1 MRRIEKFNQPL
12 EVDDWAVVQLKY
24 NGEIIDGIIIRYNN
38 SDLCFANNIGVF
50 NGCYDLPNI
59 DKYQFIRERYSVGW
73 AIATRACGDLSLNS
87 ICTPSG
93 FNTSTQFY
101 LFSVQKS
108 NGDYILNTDETIT
121 ATRFINKH
129 YEING
134 IYSGIK
140 SYHYHHGTY
149 QNKPLMNK
157 NGYKIGV
164 ELEVEFND
172 ARKKELF
179 SRSESNWFYMERD
192 GSLNDRGCEIITVP
206 MRPCDIKNPK
216 TWDGLINS
224 LVGKAKSWDSPR
236 CGLHVHLGREILGN
250 NPEQQSETTGKLLFL
265 YHHFLDGT
273 ALNTK
278 IFGRTSAYNARDG
291 KTASARA
298 AVDLGTSVF
307 KIKEIKDKVKNDLIG
322 RTRSDRYYDI
332 NLTNENTIEF
342 RKGRGSIKT
351 TRIIMVI
358 EYCEIM
364 CKYAKSAQW
373 GKISYDGFL
382 KYMKKNLSSK
392 SYLYRFIDGEVCG
405 EF

>member
-12 EVDDWAVVQLKY
+12 EVDDWAVVQLKF
-24 NGEIIDGIIIRYNN
+24 NGEIIDGIIIRYNS
-38 SDLCFANNIGVF
+38 SDLCFANNSGVF
-50 NGCYDLPNI
+50 NGCYDLPRI
-59 DKYQFIRERYSVGW
+59 GKYQFIRELYSEGW
-73 AIATRACGDLSLNS
+73 AINSRVCGNLSLND
-87 ICTPSG
+87 ICTPIG
-93 FNTSTQFY
+93 FATTTQFY
-101 LFSVQKS
+101 LFSIQKS
-108 NGDYILNTDETIT
+108 NGDYILNTDETVT
-121 ATRFINKH
+121 NTRFINKH

-364 CKYAKSAQW
+364 CKYAKIAQW

-382 KYMKKNLSSK
+382 EYMKKNLSSK
-392 SYLYRFIDGEVCG
+392 SYLYRFIDGEICG